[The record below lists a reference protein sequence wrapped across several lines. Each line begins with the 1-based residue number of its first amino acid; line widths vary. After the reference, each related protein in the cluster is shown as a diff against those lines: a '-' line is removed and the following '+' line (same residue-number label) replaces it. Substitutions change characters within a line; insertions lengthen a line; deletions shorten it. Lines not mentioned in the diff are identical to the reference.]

1 VLHDAIEFIKKA
13 VRLFEKYAFQ
23 NVTTENFFDEVRN
36 LDYDLDRFRKEVES
50 SEFNNYT
57 ANVLLNKNKMKL
69 LFEVEK
75 LKKKHG

>member
-1 VLHDAIEFIKKA
+1 
-13 VRLFEKYAFQ
+13 
-23 NVTTENFFDEVRN
+23 VTTENFFDEVRN

-50 SEFNNYT
+50 EFNNYT

-75 LKKKHG
+75 